1 MNEEQVAQEVNQAAE
16 AAGQGAKSAGDTLNE
31 VLPNSDQA
39 AQWIDTIQSF
49 AVEYGIKI
57 IAALLIFIIGR
68 WVAGLIKGLI
78 GRLLVKRKV
87 DETIAIFICNIAYA
101 TLLIF
106 VIVAAIGKLGVQ
118 TGSFIA
124 IIGAAGLAIGLA
136 LQGSLANFAAGFL
149 IILFRPFKK
158 GDFIDA
164 GGSAGIVE
172 EIQVFTTILKTPDNK
187 VIIIPNGG
195 VLGGN
200 ITNYTAEATRR
211 IEWVIGVSYT
221 DNLKKV
227 RDVLQSIIA
236 ADERIHKDPEPQI
249 VVAEMADSSVN
260 FKLRVWADTS
270 DYWGVY
276 FDITETVKTRFDDEG
291 ISIPFPQRDVHLFQE
306 KSA

>member
-1 MNEEQVAQEVNQAAE
+1 MAEETVTTVVDGAAE
-16 AAGQGAKSAGDTLNE
+16 EGAKSASNTLKE
-31 VLPNSDQA
+31 TVSIPSTEEA
-39 AQWIDTIQSF
+39 AQWMETMQEH
-49 AVEYGIKI
+49 AMEYGIKI
-57 IAALLIFIIGR
+57 IAALVIFFVGR
-68 WVAGLIKGLI
+68 WIAGLIKGLI
-78 GRLLVKRKV
+78 RRLLQKRKL
-87 DETIAIFICNIAYA
+87 DETVTGFVCNIAYV
-101 TLLIF
+101 TLMVF
-106 VIVAAIGKLGVQ
+106 VIIAAIGKLGVQ

-158 GDFIDA
+158 GDFIEA
-164 GGSAGIVE
+164 GGAAGIVD

-200 ITNYTAEATRR
+200 ITNYSAEATRR

-227 RDVLQSIIA
+227 RDVLQSIVA

-276 FDITETVKTRFDDEG
+276 FDITEIVKTRFDDEG

>member
-1 MNEEQVAQEVNQAAE
+1 M
-16 AAGQGAKSAGDTLNE
+16 
-31 VLPNSDQA
+31 
-39 AQWIDTIQSF
+39 
-49 AVEYGIKI
+49 EYGIKI
-57 IAALLIFIIGR
+57 ISALVIFFIGR
-68 WVAGLIKGLI
+68 WITGLLKGLI
-78 GRLLVKRKV
+78 RRLLQKRKL
-87 DETIAIFICNIAYA
+87 DETITGFICNISYV
-101 TLLIF
+101 TLMVF
-106 VIVAAIGKLGVQ
+106 VIIAAIGKLGVQ

-124 IIGAAGLAIGLA
+124 IIGAAGLAVGLA

-149 IILFRPFKK
+149 IILFRPLKK
-158 GDFIDA
+158 GGFIEA
-164 GGSAGIVE
+164 SGTAGIVD
-172 EIQVFTTILKTPDNK
+172 EIQVFTTILKTPDYK

-200 ITNYTAEATRR
+200 ITNYSAEATRR
-211 IEWVIGVSYT
+211 IEWIIGVSYT

-227 RDVLQSIIA
+227 REVLQSIIA

-249 VVAEMADSSVN
+249 VFAEMADSNVN
-260 FKLRVWADTS
+260 FKLRVWANTS